1 MDSTST
7 SVTFAKSAVKPYP
20 NLNGDLCFENRV
32 VLVDPIGPLDLDRN
46 IIAVDVYAPIE
57 AREER
62 PEHTLDGLV
71 GVVSDYHS
79 EGESPVEDL
88 SPLFLRS
95 LLVSISCFGAVSEKG
110 LRLEQH
116 RADVTLLTLFEGLL
130 RRVRLGLEAR
140 RLELVEEVFLAFL
153 VEH

>member
-1 MDSTST
+1 MSTNIEP
-7 SVTFAKSAVKPYP
+7 AVKPYP

-71 GVVSDYHS
+71 GVTARNASAPPIHAA
-79 EGESPVEDL
+79 E
-88 SPLFLRS
+88 PLFLPP
-95 LLVSISCFGAVSEKG
+95 AVN
-110 LRLEQH
+110 LCT
-116 RADVTLLTLFEGLL
+116 D
-130 RRVRLGLEAR
+130 
-140 RLELVEEVFLAFL
+140 
-153 VEH
+153 